1 MATKAN
7 VPKAPSKT
15 IEEFLHRHPQVRTGT
30 AAKAELDHLHEH
42 GDTFC
47 VINKLYDN
55 AILHKDYDPD
65 SLKLIFAF
73 AYVNDEQAMANYAED
88 AGEDDSVLC
97 DCEVGREEG
106 PDHHLHEFVRATEPD
121 CEVHKGEEPDPG
133 FSLIICPHRSL
144 AHRASKISDKIQG
157 NYTAGPSKNSATWPS
172 PDKKPSFIDI
182 PKVDVINADSG
193 IRLFHARTSTMQFY
207 K

>member
-88 AGEDDSVLC
+88 AGEDDSV
-97 DCEVGREEG
+97 
-106 PDHHLHEFVRATEPD
+106 F
-121 CEVHKGEEPDPG
+121 
-133 FSLIICPHRSL
+133 
-144 AHRASKISDKIQG
+144 
-157 NYTAGPSKNSATWPS
+157 

-193 IRLFHARTSTMQFY
+193 IRLFHARTSTIQFY

>member
-121 CEVHKGEEPDPG
+121 CEVHKGEELDPG
-133 FSLIICPHRSL
+133 Y
-144 AHRASKISDKIQG
+144 KIQV
-157 NYTAGPSKNSATWPS
+157 NYTVSPSKKPATWPS
-172 PDKKPSFIDI
+172 PAKKPVTWPSFIDI

-193 IRLFHARTSTMQFY
+193 IRLFHAKTSTIQFY

>member
-30 AAKAELDHLHEH
+30 AAKAELEHLHEH
-42 GDTFC
+42 DDTFC
-47 VINKLYDN
+47 VINKLFDN

-73 AYVNDEQAMANYAED
+73 AYVNDEQAMAHYAED

-133 FSLIICPHRSL
+133 L
-144 AHRASKISDKIQG
+144 
-157 NYTAGPSKNSATWPS
+157 NYTDGPSKNSATWPS

-193 IRLFHARTSTMQFY
+193 IRLLHAKTSTMQFY

>member
-73 AYVNDEQAMANYAED
+73 AYVNDEQVMANYAED

-133 FSLIICPHRSL
+133 C
-144 AHRASKISDKIQG
+144 KDC
-157 NYTAGPSKNSATWPS
+157 WPVYCGS
-172 PDKKPSFIDI
+172 NCRGVEGFE
-182 PKVDVINADSG
+182 
-193 IRLFHARTSTMQFY
+193 
-207 K
+207 

>member
-1 MATKAN
+1 MATQTKIA
-7 VPKAPSKT
+7 KTPSKN
-15 IEEFLHRHPQVRTGT
+15 IEEFLQRHPQVRTGA

-73 AYVNDEQAMANYAED
+73 AYVNDEQAMANYIED

-121 CEVHKGEEPDPG
+121 CKAHKGNGEPDPG
-133 FSLIICPHRSL
+133 C
-144 AHRASKISDKIQG
+144 SDC
-157 NYTAGPSKNSATWPS
+157 WPLYCGS
-172 PDKKPSFIDI
+172 NCRGVPGFD
-182 PKVDVINADSG
+182 
-193 IRLFHARTSTMQFY
+193 
-207 K
+207 